1 MRRVLVIEDNGNCY
15 PTAKQTSP
23 MMRPETHPV
32 SGPSSRFPVARGLRL
47 SASDCP
53 LCVQILVNSHPLN
66 PPVRNFP

>member
-47 SASDCP
+47 IQPIDPATA
-53 LCVQILVNSHPLN
+53 
-66 PPVRNFP
+66 